1 VSGLKDA
8 YRKAMETGSAAS
20 TAVSGVEPID
30 LSAARSVPAFTLS
43 PDIKVKKGTII
54 AEEFRALRTSMLT
67 LHERK
72 GINAVVFT
80 SCHHGEGKTSCVLN
94 MGLALGRQKRLKV
107 ALVECDLRRPKFANR
122 LGIKVELGIDKLLEG
137 EGELEECLVFSEAD
151 NLYVFSARR
160 GHSDAAE
167 LIGTERMDL
176 MMKRIRASF
185 DIVVIDSTPLLSTTE
200 SLVMG
205 RLSDGVVLV
214 VKAGQTQRE
223 SVEHARTILDQAAVP
238 IVGSVLSH
246 VKNVLPRFLYRYQY
260 YHDYHYYYTY
270 GRQETKE
277 GE

>member
-1 VSGLKDA
+1 
-8 YRKAMETGSAAS
+8 
-20 TAVSGVEPID
+20 
-30 LSAARSVPAFTLS
+30 
-43 PDIKVKKGTII
+43 
-54 AEEFRALRTSMLT
+54 
-67 LHERK
+67 
-72 GINAVVFT
+72 
-80 SCHHGEGKTSCVLN
+80 